1 MEIYSVTHEPSNH
14 AADAGEPGQQWRL
27 KKQHS
32 CEGVSRCRRNGGW
45 LRPICKKNVAQD
57 AIDDSVGAHYVA
69 SALLVCEMQ
78 E

>member
-1 MEIYSVTHEPSNH
+1 MPTQRRV
-14 AADAGEPGQQWRL
+14 AAPDLQ
-27 KKQHS
+27 
-32 CEGVSRCRRNGGW
+32 
-45 LRPICKKNVAQD
+45 KNVAQD